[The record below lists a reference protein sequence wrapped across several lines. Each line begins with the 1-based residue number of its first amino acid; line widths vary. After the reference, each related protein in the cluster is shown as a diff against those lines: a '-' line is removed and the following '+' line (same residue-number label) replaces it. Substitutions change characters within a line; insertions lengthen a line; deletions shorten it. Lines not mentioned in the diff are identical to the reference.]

1 MIKKG
6 LRLLTLAFAVFVVNL
21 NSSGATFTEGFNSNF
36 KSAYD
41 ASPTGVTGGDGVTI
55 SSNSWTIFNALAGNA
70 GSDKYNGSYGIRAR
84 GNKDTI
90 QMNFDKTSGIG
101 DVAIYYARYG
111 SDAGSSIKLEYSTN
125 GGSSWVGTGQ
135 SFSTAGIT
143 TLTPFTYSL
152 NQTGNVR
159 VRFICTSTSGNRYNL
174 DDFSLTDYGS
184 CSTPTTQASAIT
196 FSSVSSSSM
205 DVSWTNGDGSN
216 RVVYINSTNSFTA
229 PTDGGTLPSANT
241 TWANS
246 GQQLVY
252 NSNGSSVSVTGLSAS
267 TTYYFRVYE
276 YNCTGS
282 SSKFIT
288 STATNNPNSQAT
300 TTPTSTASVIQ
311 AVSGSEATTISS
323 LENGTIT
330 NNTQGAQVWQF
341 KLFDGDGSADD
352 GDALP
357 TIYKQW
363 TIRAATGNT
372 VPNWTT
378 VVDNVKFFDG
388 SSSTPISGSFIVG
401 NSTISFTPT
410 SGLSV
415 ADGAGSFKQISMRLS
430 IDNPMAAGSDG
441 KRLVFKLENAD
452 VTVDNNTVS
461 SQLATFTANSSSSKN
476 EIDVLATLQF
486 IDAPTSVPVG
496 SNFTITVSAIDANG
510 NIDQNQTPAIT
521 LAKSSGAGTL
531 TGGATHNLVAGTYT
545 FTGLSYNQLGA
556 FQISASGGGFS
567 AVYATINSTNDPYQ
581 LFDDFNRT
589 DNNTV
594 GIPSSGGSTAWTE
607 TETGDGSR
615 LRIDNGTLLL
625 SNCNVG
631 GGSGNGVEQ
640 AQFNGTGKYAT
651 TFTNA
656 DGELVWLFNMRSSRL
671 TPSGFSTTNTYG
683 AAVVLGSTQSDFYD
697 PSANGYAVIIGNS
710 GSPDP
715 AKLVY
720 FTGGLRDNTNVTNI
734 VASNYTGETGY
745 LSVKVVFNPC
755 NSQWSLYVR
764 NDGSSFAAP
773 NVGSLGSAFTATNST
788 YTASSLPYFG
798 ALWQHGSSC
807 SETLTIDNLYIPN
820 AAALSGTAKLW
831 TGNIDNDWSK
841 TGNWCKGS
849 VPTSTD
855 DATIPNVTNSPV
867 IGGSAAVKDISLA
880 GGATLT
886 VANGGSLTLNG
897 TFANSGAVT
906 IQDGGNFLQGN
917 SSSYGGSGTFT
928 VEKSITNIANGYRD
942 VSSPVATTVA
952 DLADDFTVFGQN
964 GVNCWYSYSPY
975 PNVQVYDEA
984 ANNALSTPTGN
995 YFTGWLSRTGN
1006 SNTLSPM
1013 QGFAIRTYA
1022 GAPFTLDFT
1031 GTPHND
1037 TLNRAITNTPSAST
1051 SQDGWNFV
1059 GNPYPSNIDWVTAA
1073 ALNSSSIDG
1082 NYYVFNTTG
1091 EYTGNWG
1098 TCNASGVASGLNGI
1112 SATIASGQGFFV
1124 KTSAGGTFTLNNT
1137 VRTATAA
1144 NFYKAGVQSN
1154 EVRLL
1159 LSGQG
1164 NSDEIVA
1171 YTDANA
1177 SQNEDKGLD
1186 AVKIPAGSTVYM
1198 GYVSQ
1203 GKDYAINVL
1212 DEITENTELPLI
1224 MRVSENGN
1232 YSLTANALNLTD
1244 LTAYLKDKTTGTLT
1258 NLETRNI
1265 VLQLNANE
1273 NYNNYSIVFAAKVVS
1288 GINESAENAVSIYS
1302 NKNQV
1307 TVLRNKNTPATITI
1321 YNTMGQQLTEETTTS
1336 RKTTIELNGSQAWYA
1351 IVKVKEEGIN
1361 KVSKVFISN
1370 K

>member
-1 MIKKG
+1 MMKKG
-6 LRLLTLAFAVFVVNL
+6 LQTTVIAFFFFLGNSTIQAQGSENFGNIPTNNGTSYLSRSWTGDNGESWSATDARVDQTITSKAICIRNGALTFGLTTAQKSAGIGSLTLNAKAPYGSPDVCTMELVVNGT
-21 NSSGATFTEGFNSNF
+21 SISTKAT
-36 KSAYD
+36 
-41 ASPTGVTGGDGVTI
+41 TGSTI
-55 SSNSWTIFNALAGNA
+55 SSVV
-70 GSDKYNGSYGIRAR
+70 SY
-84 GNKDTI
+84 TW
-90 QMNFDKTSGIG
+90 SGINVASLTSIVINQTSTG
-101 DVAIYYARYG
+101 KRVAI
-111 SDAGSSIKLEYSTN
+111 DDIV
-125 GGSSWVGTGQ
+125 W
-135 SFSTAGIT
+135 T
-143 TLTPFTYSL
+143 TFT
-152 NQTGNVR
+152 
-159 VRFICTSTSGNRYNL
+159 
-174 DDFSLTDYGS
+174 S

-300 TTPTSTASVIQ
+300 TAPTSTASVIQ

-363 TIRAATGNT
+363 TIRAAAGNT
-372 VPNWTT
+372 VPNWAT

-441 KRLVFKLENAD
+441 KRLVFKLEDAD
-452 VTVDNNTVS
+452 VTVDNSTVS
-461 SQLATFTANSSSSKN
+461 SQLGSFAPTSSSSKN
-476 EIDVLATLQF
+476 EIDVIATLQF
-486 IDAPTSVPVG
+486 INAPASVPVG

-545 FTGLSYNQLGA
+545 FSGLSYNQVGT
-556 FQISASGGGFS
+556 FQISANGGGFS

-594 GIPSSGGSTAWTE
+594 GIPSSGGSTSWVE

-615 LRIDNGTLLL
+615 LRIGNNTLIL
-625 SNCNVG
+625 SNCNVSPT
-631 GGSGNGVEQ
+631 SGANGLEQ
-640 AQFNGTGKYAT
+640 AQFDGTAKYAT
-651 TFTNA
+651 TFANA
-656 DGELVWLFNMRSSRL
+656 NGELVWLFNMRNSKN

-683 AAVVLGSTQSDFYD
+683 AAVVLGCSESDFT
-697 PSANGYAVIIGNS
+697 SATANGYAVILGNV

-715 AKLVY
+715 VKLVY
-720 FTGGLRDNTNVTNI
+720 FTGGLTSNSNVHN
-734 VASNYTGETGY
+734 VAVSSYTGETNY
-745 LSVKVVFNPC
+745 LSVKVNFDPC
-755 NSQWSLYVR
+755 SSEWSLYVR

-788 YTASSLPYFG
+788 YTASLLPYFG

-820 AAALSGTAKLW
+820 AAALSANTKLW
-831 TGNIDNDWSK
+831 TGNTNTAWH
-841 TGNWCKGS
+841 TGSNWCGG
-849 VPTSTD
+849 VAPISTNNIS
-855 DATIPNVTNSPV
+855 IPSVTNLPIISTSV
-867 IGGSAAVKDISLA
+867 TVNDINLA
-880 GGATLT
+880 SSATLT
-886 VANGGSLTLNG
+886 VASGGALTLNG
-897 TFANSGAVT
+897 AFANSGAVT

-917 SSSYGGSGTFT
+917 SSSYGGSGTFK
-928 VEKSITNIANGYRD
+928 VEKSITNTLDGYRD
-942 VSSPVATTVA
+942 VCAPVATTVA
-952 DLADDFTVFGQN
+952 DLADDFTVVGQN
-964 GVNCWYSYSPY
+964 GVNCWYAYSPY

-995 YFTGWLSRTGN
+995 YFTGWLSRTG
-1006 SNTLSPM
+1006 SGNTLNPM
-1013 QGFAIRTYA
+1013 QGFAIRTYV

-1031 GTPHND
+1031 GTPHNG
-1037 TLNRAITNTPSAST
+1037 TLNRAITHTPSAT
-1051 SQDGWNFV
+1051 TGEDGWNFV
-1059 GNPYPSNIDWVTAA
+1059 GNPYPSSIDWVAAA
-1073 ALNSSSIDG
+1073 ALNSSSTDG

-1098 TCNASGVASGLNGI
+1098 TCNSSGVASGLTGI
-1112 SATIASGQGFFV
+1112 SATIASCQGFFV

-1164 NSDEIVA
+1164 NTDEIVA

-1177 SQNEDKGLD
+1177 TQNEDKGLD

-1212 DEITENTELPLI
+1212 DEITENTELPLV

-1232 YSLTANALNLTD
+1232 YTLTANALNLTD
-1244 LTAYLKDKTTGTLT
+1244 LTAYLKNKTTGALT
-1258 NLETRNI
+1258 NLETGSV

-1273 NYNNYSIVFAAKVVS
+1273 NYNNYSVVFAAKVVS

-1321 YNTMGQQLTEETTTS
+1321 YNMMGQQLTEETTTS
-1336 RKTTIELNGSQAWYA
+1336 KKTTIELNGSQAWYA